1 MMYEALGYHRTL
13 RPRGIVLIKC
23 IKSQRPVVLNTIH
36 QQEPAGKMLRKYICN
51 KLLREDSGM
60 ELMEKVCPGG
70 KPI

>member
-23 IKSQRPVVLNTIH
+23 IKSQHPVVLNTIH
-36 QQEPAGKMLRKYICN
+36 RQEAVGKMLRKYICN